1 MKEWRKR
8 TPFADDTDYVW
19 LGQISKEAQVS
30 KPFTDLNRGFQ
41 QFLKKVPYQKRA
53 DGLLYDRDGEKRTLY
68 SLRHTYATFR
78 LELGD
83 VSVYDL
89 SLNMGCKVAQ
99 IERHYSHVMTKTRRK
114 QITKSMPRKRKK
126 VETATIDTTVNAM
139 AQKALVRYERGE
151 IDKDVL
157 DKILDIALS
166 D

>member
-1 MKEWRKR
+1 M
-8 TPFADDTDYVW
+8 
-19 LGQISKEAQVS
+19 
-30 KPFTDLNRGFQ
+30 
-41 QFLKKVPYQKRA
+41 
-53 DGLLYDRDGEKRTLY
+53 
-68 SLRHTYATFR
+68 RHTYATFR

-114 QITKSMPRKRKK
+114 QITKSTPRKRKK

-139 AQKALVRYERGE
+139 AQKALARYERGD